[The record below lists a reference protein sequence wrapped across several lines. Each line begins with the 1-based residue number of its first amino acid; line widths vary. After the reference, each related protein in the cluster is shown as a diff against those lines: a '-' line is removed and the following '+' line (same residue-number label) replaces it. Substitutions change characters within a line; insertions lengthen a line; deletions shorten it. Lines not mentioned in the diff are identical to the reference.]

1 MKWRN
6 QQTGLVVKS
15 DKQLGY
21 PYVRIP
27 QPFHKAVL
35 KPETKVTFAAKFE
48 NDEEE

>member
-15 DKQLGY
+15 DKQLAY

-27 QPFHKAVL
+27 EPFHKAVL
-35 KPETKVTFAAKFE
+35 KPAAKVVIE
-48 NDEEE
+48 PDDGEEE